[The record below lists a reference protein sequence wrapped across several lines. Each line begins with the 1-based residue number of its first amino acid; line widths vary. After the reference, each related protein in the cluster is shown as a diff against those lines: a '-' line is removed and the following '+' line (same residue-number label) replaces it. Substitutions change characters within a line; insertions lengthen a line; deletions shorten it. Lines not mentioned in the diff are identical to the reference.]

1 MEQLKA
7 SLKYVK
13 KQIKDGKGELT
24 ETVKKNKEQT
34 TKEKKNTPNKRSI
47 KVLLLMEGVIEP
59 IDLHVFKV

>member
-34 TKEKKNTPNKRSI
+34 KEKKNTPNKRSI